1 MDSLTAVGK
10 PSRIGRSFAS
20 DSATNLHFYNGILR
34 RGRPKLRKS
43 AESGVIGY
51 RLAIAV
57 GPGVTGARLLSFP
70 AAPLAIS
77 GNRDAVYFVRT
88 GG

>member
-20 DSATNLHFYNGILR
+20 DSATNLLFYNGILR
-34 RGRPKLRKS
+34 HARLRLRIS

-57 GPGVTGARLLSFP
+57 GRV
-70 AAPLAIS
+70 
-77 GNRDAVYFVRT
+77 
-88 GG
+88 